1 MIYNLRSASVQRR
14 QSEIKS
20 VFRGG
25 RERQG
30 RKLIVL
36 VFYVAKNVGVSVKGG
51 GGINVY
57 VNQSPPSEA
66 GNIGILNYQL

>member
-1 MIYNLRSASVQRR
+1 MLP
-14 QSEIKS
+14 K
-20 VFRGG
+20 FRGQ
-25 RERQG
+25 RE
-30 RKLIVL
+30 
-36 VFYVAKNVGVSVKGG
+36 GG